1 MRFIT
6 DENIGPTVTKWLVS
20 KGYQVFSVYDETPGL
35 ADEEILNKGFQEDY
49 IVITGDKD
57 FGELVY
63 KNQLPHKGVVLLRLS
78 DETPPSKIK
87 VLAQLL
93 SQYADQLPNKFT
105 VVTEIGVR
113 II

>member
-6 DENIGPTVTKWLVS
+6 DENIGPTLTKWLVA
-20 KGYQVFSVYDETPGL
+20 KGYEVFSVYDETPGL
-35 ADEEILNKGFQEDY
+35 TDEEILEKAFQEDY

-63 KNQLPHKGVVLLRLS
+63 KHQLPHKGIVLLRLN
-78 DETPPSKIK
+78 DDTPPSKIK
-87 VLAQLL
+87 ILERLL

-105 VVTEIGVR
+105 VVTEVGVR